1 VQRILSLFPQSYCT
15 FEVIILA
22 RIVYFLCF
30 NLICSGSL
38 TYVLNDENE
47 RVRLSQ
53 LMEKNMLKLNIITAR
68 IYSKHEGKELD
79 IKNEIEKKPY

>member
-1 VQRILSLFPQSYCT
+1 
-15 FEVIILA
+15 
-22 RIVYFLCF
+22 
-30 NLICSGSL
+30 L

>member
-1 VQRILSLFPQSYCT
+1 LSLFPSSYCT

-22 RIVYFLCF
+22 RIAYFLLF

-38 TYVLNDENE
+38 TYILNDENE

-68 IYSKHEGKELD
+68 IYAKHEGKELD
-79 IKNEIEKKPY
+79 IKSEIEKRPY